1 MHTEDLSMTPSRP
14 FTLAAPRHTL
24 SVAIAVGLLS
34 LSAGVSAQSLS
45 ELYEAARNYDATYL
59 GARAQAES
67 AVFRAE
73 QAKALNR
80 PAASFT
86 ATANVVKADAQST
99 TTTTNPAG
107 TTVSSTDSDVST
119 RETKLALQAQQSLYN
134 PANAATIAQAERALA
149 LSQAQLKAAEQDL
162 IVRLSQ
168 AYFDVLAARDVL
180 STVQASKKAISEQLA
195 SAKRNFEVG
204 TATITDTREAQA
216 KFDLATAQ
224 ELAADNDLRVKLLAL
239 EQQVGKAGLSPRPLA
254 APVVLPPLQ
263 PSLVDEW
270 LTRAEDNSTAVAQSR
285 LAMDVAKLE
294 TEKARA
300 GHLPT
305 LSLGASYSRTY
316 PGGST
321 DSTTNGIVFTN
332 SRSGNSGAAAIG
344 LTLNVPL
351 FSGHSVQNRIK
362 ETLSLEDKAR
372 NDLEG
377 ARRAIAQGTRSAFY
391 GVQSGQAQ
399 VKALEAAES
408 SSKLALEATQL
419 GYKVGVRVNLDVLN
433 AQTQLYQT
441 QRDLARARYDV
452 VMGGLK
458 LRQVT
463 GTLTAGDVEA
473 INALLA
479 R

>member
-1 MHTEDLSMTPSRP
+1 MHTEDLSMTPSRHFP
-14 FTLAAPRHTL
+14 HPAPRRAL
-24 SVAIAVGLLS
+24 SVAIAMGLLG
-34 LSAGVSAQSLS
+34 LSAGASAQSLS

-67 AVFRAE
+67 AVYRAE

-80 PAASFT
+80 PAASLT

-99 TTTTNPAG
+99 TTTTNPQG
-107 TTVSSTDSDVST
+107 TTVSSTDTDVGT
-119 RETKLALQAQQSLYN
+119 RETKVALQAQQSLYN

-149 LSQAQLKAAEQDL
+149 VSQAQLKAAEQDL

-168 AYFDVLAARDVL
+168 AYFDVLAAKDVL

-239 EQQVGKAGLSPRPLA
+239 EQQVGKTGVNPRPLA

-270 LTRAEDNSTAVAQSR
+270 LSRAEDNSTAVAQSR
-285 LAMDVAKLE
+285 LSLDVAKLE

-321 DSTTNGIVFTN
+321 DSTTNGTVFSN
-332 SRSGNSGAAAIG
+332 SRAGNSGSAAIG

-452 VMGGLK
+452 VMGSLK

>member
-1 MHTEDLSMTPSRP
+1 MTPTRQPAIS
-14 FTLAAPRHTL
+14 APRHTL
-24 SVAIAVGLLS
+24 SVAIALGLLS
-34 LSAGVSAQSLS
+34 LSLGARAQSLA
-45 ELYEAARNYDATYL
+45 ELYEAARQYDATYL

-67 AVFRAE
+67 AVFKAE

-80 PAASFT
+80 PAASLT
-86 ATANVVKADAQST
+86 ATANLVKADAQST
-99 TTTTNPAG
+99 TTSTSPTG
-107 TTVSSTDSDVST
+107 VTVNSTDSDIST
-119 RETKLALQAQQSLYN
+119 REAKVALQAQQSLYN

-168 AYFDVLAARDVL
+168 AYFDVLAAQDVL
-180 STVQASKKAISEQLA
+180 NTVRASKKAISEQLA

-239 EQQVGKAGLSPRPLA
+239 EQQVGRSGVKPRPLA

-321 DSTTNGIVFTN
+321 DSTTNGIVFSN

-351 FSGHSVQNRIK
+351 FSGYSVQNRIK

-372 NDLEG
+372 NDLEL
-377 ARRAIAQGTRSAFY
+377 ARRAIAQGTRSAFF

-458 LRQVT
+458 LRQVS